1 MQKLWNILIY
11 RGKIMENKQNN
22 EQIIELINKQ
32 RLTVGGTDKVIS
44 LKPDLIQLNTILG
57 GVIITGDRLELIK
70 LDDQTKK
77 AEISGE
83 INSLKFVEGK
93 SKQSFFRKIFK

>member
-1 MQKLWNILIY
+1 
-11 RGKIMENKQNN
+11 MENKQNN

-32 RLTVGGTDKVIS
+32 RLTIGGTDKVIS
-44 LKPDLIQLNTILG
+44 LKPDLIQLSTILG
-57 GVIITGDRLELIK
+57 GVIITGDKLELIK